1 MIFKK
6 FLIETGTGETG
17 FRIKGEPVETEE
29 DGGGDSGGNI
39 DGSIEGSI
47 EGSSGGNASG
57 GNDSSEN
64 ASGGNTGVRKN
75 RKRRSG
81 GALLTCFLKDN
92 TDGKPD
98 ARRKAVIICPGGGYE
113 FCSTREGE
121 PAAFQFLAMDCQAF
135 VLHYSTDPGIF
146 PEALCELAAAVALIR
161 RRAGE
166 WHIEPNGICVCG
178 FSAGGH
184 LAASLGVF
192 WNRDFLKER
201 LGLKPE
207 QMRPNGLILSYPV
220 ISSGEFGHAASFD
233 NLTGRGISEFSRE
246 FLSLENQVG
255 EQVPPVFMWHTDT
268 DGTVPVENSL
278 LFAWALKKAKVSLE
292 LHIYPQGRHGLALA
306 NEETDKVTDD
316 GRGGY
321 VVPCC
326 QSWTELVKK
335 WIISL

>member
-1 MIFKK
+1 MIIKK
-6 FLIETGTGETG
+6 ILIEAQTEVRG
-17 FRIKGEPVETEE
+17 FKIKDEPVGTEE
-29 DGGGDSGGNI
+29 ASCGN
-39 DGSIEGSI
+39 
-47 EGSSGGNASG
+47 SS
-57 GNDSSEN
+57 GNDSSRN
-64 ASGGNTGVRKN
+64 DSSGNDSIGNGGSGNNSSGNTRVQKN

-161 RRAGE
+161 RQAGE
-166 WHIEPNGICVCG
+166 WHIDPNGICVCG

-192 WNRDFLKER
+192 WNRKFLRER
-201 LGLKPE
+201 LGLEPE
-207 QMRPNGLILSYPV
+207 EMRPNGMILCYPV
-220 ISSGEFGHAASFD
+220 ISSGEFGHTASFD

-326 QSWTELVKK
+326 QSWIELVKK
-335 WIISL
+335 WLISL

>member
-17 FRIKGEPVETEE
+17 FRIKDEPVEREE
-29 DGGGDSGGNI
+29 DSGGNI
-39 DGSIEGSI
+39 DGGID
-47 EGSSGGNASG
+47 GSSS
-57 GNDSSEN
+57 GNDSSGN
-64 ASGGNTGVRKN
+64 NSGGNTGVQNN

-121 PAAFQFLAMDCQAF
+121 PVAFQFLAMDCQAF

-146 PEALCELAAAVALIR
+146 PEALCELAAAVSLIR
-161 RRAGE
+161 RQAGE
-166 WHIEPNGICVCG
+166 WHIDPDGICVCG

-201 LGLKPE
+201 LRLKQE
-207 QMRPNGLILSYPV
+207 QIRPNGLILSYPV

-233 NLTGRGISEFSRE
+233 NLTGNGLSEFSRE
-246 FLSLENQVG
+246 FLALENQVG

-292 LHIYPQGRHGLALA
+292 LHIYPRGRHGLALA
-306 NEETDKVTDD
+306 NEETDKVMDD

-335 WIISL
+335 WIIAL

>member
-1 MIFKK
+1 MVVSFLVISSEWECDGMIFKK
-6 FLIETGTGETG
+6 ILIETGTGVGG
-17 FRIKGEPVETEE
+17 FRVKDEPVETGE
-29 DGGGDSGGNI
+29 DSGGN
-39 DGSIEGSI
+39 
-47 EGSSGGNASG
+47 SSGNIDKNSS
-57 GNDSSEN
+57 GNDSSRN
-64 ASGGNTGVRKN
+64 IGGQRN

-81 GALLTCFLKDN
+81 GARLTCFIKDN

-161 RRAGE
+161 RQADV
-166 WHIEPNGICVCG
+166 WHIDPDGICVCG

-192 WNRDFLKER
+192 WNRDFLRER
-201 LGLKPE
+201 LGLEPE
-207 QMRPNGLILSYPV
+207 EMRPNGLILSYPV

-233 NLTGRGISEFSRE
+233 NLTGNGISEYSRE

-268 DGTVPVENSL
+268 DKTVPVENSL
-278 LFAWALKKAKVSLE
+278 LFAWALKKARVSLE
-292 LHIYPQGRHGLALA
+292 LHIYPMGRHGLALA
-306 NEETDKVTDD
+306 NEETDKVSDD

-326 QSWTELVKK
+326 QSWIELVES
-335 WIISL
+335 WIRAI

>member
-1 MIFKK
+1 MIIKK
-6 FLIETGTGETG
+6 ILIEAQTEVRG
-17 FRIKGEPVETEE
+17 FKIKDEPVGTEE
-29 DGGGDSGGNI
+29 ASCGN
-39 DGSIEGSI
+39 
-47 EGSSGGNASG
+47 SS
-57 GNDSSEN
+57 GNDSSRN
-64 ASGGNTGVRKN
+64 DSIGNDSIGNGGSGNNSSGNTRVQKN

-161 RRAGE
+161 RQAGE
-166 WHIEPNGICVCG
+166 WHIDPNGICVCG

-192 WNRDFLKER
+192 WNRKFLRER
-201 LGLKPE
+201 LGLEPE
-207 QMRPNGLILSYPV
+207 EMRPNGMILCYPV
-220 ISSGEFGHAASFD
+220 ISSGEFGHTASFD

-326 QSWTELVKK
+326 QSWIELVKK
-335 WIISL
+335 WLISL